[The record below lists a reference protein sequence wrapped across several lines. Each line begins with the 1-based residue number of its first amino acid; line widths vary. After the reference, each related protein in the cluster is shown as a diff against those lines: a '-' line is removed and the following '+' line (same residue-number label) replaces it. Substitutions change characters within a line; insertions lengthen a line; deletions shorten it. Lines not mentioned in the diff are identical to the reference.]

1 MQGDAQRKTP
11 SGGAPEPI
19 GPITMR
25 NAGDAERN
33 KETPQRDRMS
43 GERKRNSVTR
53 VINASSEESFPAS
66 DPPSWSPTTAG
77 SPCGDEPCDD
87 EDEGGVGRD

>member
-1 MQGDAQRKTP
+1 M
-11 SGGAPEPI
+11 GGAVEGIEPV
-19 GPITMR
+19 TMR

-33 KETPQRDRMS
+33 KATPQRDRVS
-43 GERKRNSVTR
+43 DERRKRNSVEPI
-53 VINASSEESFPAS
+53 INASSEESFPAS

-77 SPCGDEPCDD
+77 SPCGDESCED